1 MKFLVCP
8 ELPTGSSGS
17 SQATTDTVDNSAPS
31 VNRPQ
36 STYKS
41 GNAVQTNGATSVLKK
56 INAKKYADSERVND
70 FASPLNIYLLS
81 RM

>member
-41 GNAVQTNGATSVLKK
+41 GNAVQTNGATSESPMFVLT
-56 INAKKYADSERVND
+56 
-70 FASPLNIYLLS
+70 
-81 RM
+81 